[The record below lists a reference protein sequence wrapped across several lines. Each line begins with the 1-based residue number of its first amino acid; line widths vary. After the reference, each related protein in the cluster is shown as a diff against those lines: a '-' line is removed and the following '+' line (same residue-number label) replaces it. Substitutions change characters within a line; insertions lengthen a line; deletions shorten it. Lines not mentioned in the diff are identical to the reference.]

1 MLELDSSIG
10 TGKFPVDSGLCFVS
24 SVLPSRY
31 FIMDQVVIVDSAVHA
46 LIDEH
51 VEFDLGHTVTESAGS
66 VSRRRFRDRTVGE

>member
-1 MLELDSSIG
+1 
-10 TGKFPVDSGLCFVS
+10 
-24 SVLPSRY
+24 
-31 FIMDQVVIVDSAVHA
+31 MDQVVIVDSAVHA